1 MSSRIWF
8 YGVVIDNQDP
18 LNLGRVRVH
27 ILTDDITAIKKSY
40 EGFGPADYWTEK
52 DPFVFNSMLP
62 LYVWTV
68 PKVDELVQV
77 YYHEPNNTQFLNQY
91 YIQGPFNRIQNIVQ
105 ENYNESQKYTDISG
119 VQIIGSKNLRNPNG
133 TYKNPDPDGVFPDP
147 GDVAVLGR
155 GSTDI
160 VLKEDTTLI
169 RAGKYNGEL
178 VSDRDPVGNKNRAFI
193 QLSRFRTK
201 TTIGSQVR
209 QADLK
214 VQNLQ
219 VNYLVEYEIT
229 NPENTFDLFSG
240 TVRLYKLLPNAATT
254 SQNLKVDSNV
264 EQYKFIRASQSFNL
278 LNLQET
284 IAYINNFLQDCN
296 SVTKTKTGTLLFNV
310 LDERFPIY
318 FRPSNNFYQSMQTST
333 VNQVRSTL
341 TSVFS
346 KIKLNPPDKIGG
358 YGLIYQQGLVGDPI
372 KITPKSFRKIETNAL
387 PETYMALGGQHLYLL
402 SQLSQIPGKNKINF
416 SNSLY
421 GIDEQTFALQIEP
434 NTSSAV
440 RGEELLELLNVI
452 VRFLVSHTHGFP
464 GEAPVP
470 ITEDGSSVDN
480 LIQQLNEAYSKV
492 LNQYIRLN

>member
-1 MSSRIWF
+1 MEGRIWF
-8 YGVVIDNQDP
+8 YGVVVDNQDP
-18 LNLGRVRVH
+18 LNLGRVRIH
-27 ILTDDITAIKKSY
+27 LLTDDIGAIKKSY
-40 EGFGPADYWTEK
+40 EGFGPQDYWTEK
-52 DPFVFNSMLP
+52 DPFVFNSLLP
-62 LYVWTV
+62 LYIWSV
-68 PKVDELVQV
+68 PKIDELVQI
-77 YYHEPNNTQFLNQY
+77 YYHEPNNTQFLNAY

-147 GDVAVLGR
+147 GDVAVMGR

-160 VLKEDTTLI
+160 ILKQDTTLI

-193 QLSRFRTK
+193 QLSKFQNK
-201 TTIGSQVR
+201 TTIGDTIK

-214 VQNLQ
+214 IQNLQ
-219 VNYLVEYEIT
+219 VNYLVEYEIS

-240 TVRLYKLLPNAATT
+240 GVRLFKLLPNALTT

-264 EQYKFIRASQSFNL
+264 EQYKFIRASQTFSML
-278 LNLQET
+278 SLQDA
-284 IAYINNFLQDCN
+284 ISYINNFIQACN
-296 SVTKTKTGTLLFNV
+296 SELKTKTGTVLFSV
-310 LDERFPIY
+310 LDERFPIF
-318 FRPSNNFYQSMQTST
+318 FRPSNNSYQLMQTTSI
-333 VNQVRSTL
+333 NQVRQTL
-341 TSVFS
+341 TGVFS
-346 KIKLNPPDKIGG
+346 KVKLNATDKIGG

-372 KITPKSFRKIETNAL
+372 KITPKSFRKVETNAL
-387 PETYMALGGQHLYLL
+387 PETYATLGGQHIYLL

-421 GIDEQTFALQIEP
+421 GIDEQTFALKIEP

-464 GEAPVP
+464 GEAPIP

-480 LIQQLNEAYSKV
+480 LIQQLNDAYSKV

>member
-1 MSSRIWF
+1 MQGRIWF
-8 YGVVIDNQDP
+8 YGVVVNNQDP
-18 LNLGRVRVH
+18 LNLGRVRIE

-40 EGFGPADYWTEK
+40 EGFGPKDYWTEK
-52 DPFVFNSMLP
+52 DPFVFNSLLP
-62 LYVWTV
+62 LYVWAV
-68 PKVDELVQV
+68 PKIDELVQV

-119 VQIIGSKNLRNPNG
+119 VQIIGANNLRNPNG

-147 GDVAVLGR
+147 GDVALMGR

-178 VSDRDPVGNKNRAFI
+178 VSNRDPKGNKNRAFI
-193 QLSRFRTK
+193 QLSKFQTK
-201 TTIGSQVR
+201 TSIGDTVR
-209 QADLK
+209 QADVK

-219 VNYLVEYEIT
+219 VNYLVEYEIS
-229 NPENTFDLFSG
+229 NPENTFNLFNG
-240 TVRLYKLLPNAATT
+240 TVRLFKLLPNVATT

-264 EQYKFIRASQSFNL
+264 EQYKFIRASQSFSFL
-278 LNLQET
+278 SLQDT
-284 IAYINNFLQDCN
+284 INYINNFIQECN
-296 SVTKTKTGTLLFNV
+296 SVLKTKTGTVLFNT

-318 FRPSNNFYQSMQTST
+318 FRPSNNFYQTLQTT
-333 VNQVRSTL
+333 PVTQTRQTL
-341 TSVFS
+341 TTVFS

-358 YGLIYQQGLVGDPI
+358 YGLIYQQNLVGDPI
-372 KITPKSFRKIETNAL
+372 KFTPKSFRKIETNAL
-387 PETYMALGGQHLYLL
+387 SETYGTFGAQHVYLL

-464 GEAPVP
+464 GEAPIP
-470 ITEDGSSVDN
+470 ITEDGSSVNN
-480 LIQQLNEAYSKV
+480 LIQQLNEAYTKV

>member
-1 MSSRIWF
+1 MDGRIWF
-8 YGVVIDNQDP
+8 YGVVVDNQDP
-18 LNLGRVRVH
+18 LNLGRVR
-27 ILTDDITAIKKSY
+27 ILLLTDDIGAIKKSY
-40 EGFGPADYWTEK
+40 EGFGPQDYWTEK
-52 DPFVFNSMLP
+52 DPFVFNSLLP
-62 LYVWTV
+62 LYIWSV
-68 PKVDELVQV
+68 PKIDELVQI
-77 YYHEPNNTQFLNQY
+77 YYHEPNNTQFLNAY

-147 GDVAVLGR
+147 GDIAVLGR

-160 VLKEDTTLI
+160 ILKQDTTLI

-193 QLSRFRTK
+193 QLSKFQNK
-201 TTIGSQVR
+201 TTIGDTIK

-219 VNYLVEYEIT
+219 VNYLVEYEVS
-229 NPENTFDLFSG
+229 NPENTFDLFNG
-240 TVRLYKLLPNAATT
+240 TVRLYKLLPNTETT
-254 SQNLKVDSNV
+254 SQNLKVDSNI

-284 IAYINNFLQDCN
+284 ISYINNFIAECN
-296 SVTKTKTGTLLFNV
+296 SSLKTKTGAVLFNV
-310 LDERFPIY
+310 LDERFPIF
-318 FRPSNNFYQSMQTST
+318 FRPSNNSYQLMQTT
-333 VNQVRSTL
+333 PINQVRQTL
-341 TSVFS
+341 TGVFS
-346 KIKLNPPDKIGG
+346 KIKLNATDKIGG

-372 KITPKSFRKIETNAL
+372 KITPKSFRKVETNAL
-387 PETYMALGGQHLYLL
+387 PETYAAFGGQHIYLL

-421 GIDEQTFALQIEP
+421 GIDEQTFSLQIEP

-464 GEAPVP
+464 GEAPIP

-480 LIQQLNEAYSKV
+480 LIQQLNDAYSKV

>member
-1 MSSRIWF
+1 
-8 YGVVIDNQDP
+8 
-18 LNLGRVRVH
+18 
-27 ILTDDITAIKKSY
+27 
-40 EGFGPADYWTEK
+40 
-52 DPFVFNSMLP
+52 
-62 LYVWTV
+62 
-68 PKVDELVQV
+68 
-77 YYHEPNNTQFLNQY
+77 
-91 YIQGPFNRIQNIVQ
+91 
-105 ENYNESQKYTDISG
+105 
-119 VQIIGSKNLRNPNG
+119 
-133 TYKNPDPDGVFPDP
+133 
-147 GDVAVLGR
+147 
-155 GSTDI
+155 
-160 VLKEDTTLI
+160 
-169 RAGKYNGEL
+169 
-178 VSDRDPVGNKNRAFI
+178 
-193 QLSRFRTK
+193 
-201 TTIGSQVR
+201 
-209 QADLK
+209 
-214 VQNLQ
+214 
-219 VNYLVEYEIT
+219 
-229 NPENTFDLFSG
+229 
-240 TVRLYKLLPNAATT
+240 
-254 SQNLKVDSNV
+254 
-264 EQYKFIRASQSFNL
+264 
-278 LNLQET
+278 
-284 IAYINNFLQDCN
+284 
-296 SVTKTKTGTLLFNV
+296 
-310 LDERFPIY
+310 
-318 FRPSNNFYQSMQTST
+318 MQTST

>member
-1 MSSRIWF
+1 MDGRIWF
-8 YGVVIDNQDP
+8 YGVVVDNQDP
-18 LNLGRVRVH
+18 LNLGRVRIH
-27 ILTDDITAIKKSY
+27 LLTDDIGAIKKSY
-40 EGFGPADYWTEK
+40 EGFGPQDYWTEK
-52 DPFVFNSMLP
+52 DPFVFNSLLP
-62 LYVWTV
+62 LYIWSV
-68 PKVDELVQV
+68 PKIDELVQI
-77 YYHEPNNTQFLNQY
+77 YYHEPNNTQFLNAY

-147 GDVAVLGR
+147 GDVAVMGR

-160 VLKEDTTLI
+160 ILKQDTTLI

-178 VSDRDPVGNKNRAFI
+178 VSDRDPIGNKNRAFI
-193 QLSRFRTK
+193 QLSKFQNK
-201 TTIGSQVR
+201 TTIGDTIK

-219 VNYLVEYEIT
+219 VNYLVEYEVS
-229 NPENTFDLFSG
+229 NPENTFDLFNG
-240 TVRLYKLLPNAATT
+240 TVRLYKLLPNAETT
-254 SQNLKVDSNV
+254 SQNLKVDSNI

-284 IAYINNFLQDCN
+284 ISYINNFIAECN
-296 SVTKTKTGTLLFNV
+296 SILKTKTGAVLFNV
-310 LDERFPIY
+310 LDERFPIF
-318 FRPSNNFYQSMQTST
+318 FRPSNNSYQLMQTT
-333 VNQVRSTL
+333 PVNQVRQTL
-341 TSVFS
+341 TGVFS
-346 KIKLNPPDKIGG
+346 KIKLNATDKIGG

-372 KITPKSFRKIETNAL
+372 KITPKSFRKVETNAL
-387 PETYMALGGQHLYLL
+387 PETYAAFGGQHIYLL

-421 GIDEQTFALQIEP
+421 GIDEQTFSLQIEP

-464 GEAPVP
+464 GEAPIP

-480 LIQQLNEAYSKV
+480 LIQQLNDAYSKV

>member
-1 MSSRIWF
+1 MGRIWF
-8 YGVVIDNQDP
+8 YGVVVDNQDP
-18 LNLGRVRVH
+18 LNLGRVRIH
-27 ILTDDITAIKKSY
+27 LLTEDITAIKKSY
-40 EGFGPADYWTEK
+40 EGFGPKDYWTAD
-52 DPFVFNSMLP
+52 DPFVFNSLLP
-62 LYVWTV
+62 LYIWSV
-68 PKVDELVQV
+68 PKIDELVQI
-77 YYHEPNNTQFLNQY
+77 YYHEPNNTQFLNAY

-147 GDVAVLGR
+147 GDVALLGR

-160 VLKEDTTLI
+160 ILKEDTTLI
-169 RAGKYNGEL
+169 RAGKYNGQL
-178 VSDRDPVGNKNRAFI
+178 VSDRDPIGNKNRAFI
-193 QLSRFRTK
+193 QLSKFQNK
-201 TTIGSQVR
+201 TTIGSTIK

-219 VNYLVEYEIT
+219 VNYLVEYEIS
-229 NPENTFDLFSG
+229 NPENTFNLFNG
-240 TVRLYKLLPNAATT
+240 TVRLFKLFPDIKTT
-254 SQNLKVDSNV
+254 SQNLKVDSDI
-264 EQYKFIRASQSFNL
+264 EQYKFIRASQSFAL
-278 LNLQET
+278 LSLQDT
-284 IAYINNFLQDCN
+284 ISFINNFIQDCD
-296 SVTKTKTGTLLFNV
+296 TLLKTKSGAVLFNA
-310 LDERFPIY
+310 LDERFPIF
-318 FRPSNNFYQSMQTST
+318 FRPTNNFYQTMQTSS
-333 VNQVRSTL
+333 VNQIRQTL
-341 TSVFS
+341 IAVFS
-346 KIKLNPPDKIGG
+346 KIKLLPTNKIGG

-372 KITPKSFRKIETNAL
+372 KIVPKSFRKIETNSL
-387 PETYMALGGQHLYLL
+387 PETYAAFGGQHLYLL

-434 NTSSAV
+434 NTSSSV

-464 GEAPVP
+464 GEAPIP

-492 LNQYIRLN
+492 LNQHIRLN

>member
-1 MSSRIWF
+1 MEGRIWF
-8 YGVVIDNQDP
+8 YGVVVDNQDP
-18 LNLGRVRVH
+18 LNLGRVRIH
-27 ILTDDITAIKKSY
+27 LLTDDIGAIKKSY
-40 EGFGPADYWTEK
+40 EGFGPQDYWTEK
-52 DPFVFNSMLP
+52 DPFVFNSLLP
-62 LYVWTV
+62 LYIWSV
-68 PKVDELVQV
+68 PKIDELVQI
-77 YYHEPNNTQFLNQY
+77 YYHEPNNTQFLNAY

-147 GDVAVLGR
+147 GDVAVMGR

-160 VLKEDTTLI
+160 ILKQDTTLI

-193 QLSRFRTK
+193 QLSKFQNK
-201 TTIGSQVR
+201 TTIGDTIK

-214 VQNLQ
+214 IQNLQ
-219 VNYLVEYEIT
+219 VNYLVEYEIS

-240 TVRLYKLLPNAATT
+240 GVRLFKLLPNALTT

-264 EQYKFIRASQSFNL
+264 EQYKFIRASQTFSML
-278 LNLQET
+278 SLQDA
-284 IAYINNFLQDCN
+284 IAYINNFIQACN
-296 SVTKTKTGTLLFNV
+296 SELKTKTGTVLFSV
-310 LDERFPIY
+310 LDERFPIF
-318 FRPSNNFYQSMQTST
+318 FRPSNNSYQLMQTTSI
-333 VNQVRSTL
+333 NQVRQTL
-341 TSVFS
+341 TGVFS
-346 KIKLNPPDKIGG
+346 KVKLNATDKIGG

-372 KITPKSFRKIETNAL
+372 KITPKSFRKVETNAL
-387 PETYMALGGQHLYLL
+387 PETYAALGGQHIYLL

-421 GIDEQTFALQIEP
+421 GIDEQTFALKIEP

-464 GEAPVP
+464 GEAPIP

-480 LIQQLNEAYSKV
+480 LIQQLNDAYSKV

>member
-1 MSSRIWF
+1 MEGRIWF
-8 YGVVIDNQDP
+8 YGVVVDNQDP
-18 LNLGRVRVH
+18 LNLGRVRIH
-27 ILTDDITAIKKSY
+27 LLTDDIGAIKKSY
-40 EGFGPADYWTEK
+40 EGFGPQDYWTEK
-52 DPFVFNSMLP
+52 DPFVFNSLLP
-62 LYVWTV
+62 LYIWSV
-68 PKVDELVQV
+68 PKIDELVQI
-77 YYHEPNNTQFLNQY
+77 YYHEPNNTQFLNAY

-147 GDVAVLGR
+147 GDVAVMGR

-160 VLKEDTTLI
+160 ILKQDTTLI

-193 QLSRFRTK
+193 QLSKFQNK
-201 TTIGSQVR
+201 TTIGDTIK

-219 VNYLVEYEIT
+219 VNYLVEYEIS
-229 NPENTFDLFSG
+229 NPENTFDLFNG
-240 TVRLYKLLPNAATT
+240 GVRLFKLLPNALTT

-264 EQYKFIRASQSFNL
+264 EQYKFIRASQTFSML
-278 LNLQET
+278 SLQDA
-284 IAYINNFLQDCN
+284 IAYINNFIQACN
-296 SVTKTKTGTLLFNV
+296 SELKTKTGTVLFSV
-310 LDERFPIY
+310 LDERFPIF
-318 FRPSNNFYQSMQTST
+318 FRPSNNSYQLMQTTSI
-333 VNQVRSTL
+333 NQVRQTL
-341 TSVFS
+341 TGVFS
-346 KIKLNPPDKIGG
+346 KVKLNATDKIGG

-372 KITPKSFRKIETNAL
+372 KIIPKSFRKVETNAL
-387 PETYMALGGQHLYLL
+387 PETYAALGGQHIYLL

-421 GIDEQTFALQIEP
+421 GIDEQTFALNIEP

-464 GEAPVP
+464 GEAPIP

-480 LIQQLNEAYSKV
+480 LIQQLNDAYSKV